1 MVTPPPLY
9 LPGEFLWTEVP
20 DRLHLTDRIGNDW
33 ATKHSTQH
41 RVNPTTPN
49 CIRNASQETFEEYFQ
64 FSSVQSLSRV

>member
-1 MVTPPPLY
+1 MATPPPLY

-41 RVNPTTPN
+41 RVNPTTPDS
-49 CIRNASQETFEEYFQ
+49 IRLPPSKHSRNI